1 MPGMEGQCRLV
12 RRQIKKEITSHTYC
26 NCNKHSVLCRAWKAF
41 AVAPLTAGQLAGWL
55 AGYP

>member
-1 MPGMEGQCRLV
+1 VEGQCRLV